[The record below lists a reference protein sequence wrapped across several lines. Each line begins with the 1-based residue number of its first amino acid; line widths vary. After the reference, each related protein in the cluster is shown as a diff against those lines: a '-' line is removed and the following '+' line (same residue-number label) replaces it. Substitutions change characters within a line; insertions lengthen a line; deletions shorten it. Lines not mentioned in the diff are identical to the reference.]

1 MNKISNVRTQNVYGK
16 TIQYTVMLFSTKEM
30 SHLMGGRTMM
40 EPSPLSLI
48 THPHT
53 LTTLTLDSRHPLL
66 SLTSIARHRHRVLQ
80 QARQHDSDDEGGV
93 GRERWKGGI
102 GIGGGGRP
110 ARCRPMRRLIRGP
123 RSSTRRDGAPPSC
136 LSHRGRPPP

>member
-16 TIQYTVMLFSTKEM
+16 TIQYTVMLFSAKEM

-66 SLTSIARHRHRVLQ
+66 SLTSNPSFNTLNSPTSRIRIGLKMRKHVARSRDQGGLKHL
-80 QARQHDSDDEGGV
+80 AR
-93 GRERWKGGI
+93 
-102 GIGGGGRP
+102 
-110 ARCRPMRRLIRGP
+110 
-123 RSSTRRDGAPPSC
+123 
-136 LSHRGRPPP
+136 